1 MDLNKFV
8 GKYGTEGTSMILRS
22 IAKRLEEAGGDVDV
36 ALVNEMADD
45 LYKALE
51 DHLFWSGKIK
61 VKNTLT
67 FL

>member
-1 MDLNKFV
+1 MNLIEFV

-22 IAKRLEEAGGDVDV
+22 MANSLDDTRIDK

-51 DHLFWSGKIK
+51 DHLFWSGRAK
-61 VKNTLT
+61 VKNTLIH
-67 FL
+67 F